1 MNEMLLL
8 LLRCPAGGP
17 LRRAAP
23 LGQSRGRLRVLLQR
37 RHRLRARPDACAT
50 PPLPRPA
57 FAPAVTRRPSLCLF
71 VGEVVLLRLLLAFS
85 PRPSNTAMR

>member
-1 MNEMLLL
+1 MLLL
-8 LLRCPAGGP
+8 LSRCPAGGP

-57 FAPAVTRRPSLCLF
+57 FAPAVTRRPLLVF
-71 VGEVVLLRLLLAFS
+71 VCRGGCAIAPLPRILAE
-85 PRPSNTAMR
+85 TQ